1 MIRFVFVGRDRQVYL
16 GDPAQARVWPLT
28 TAVPGNDRPWG
39 ALAARRDA
47 WSWPTWSPD
56 GTWIACFSAEESDED
71 SGPARIVAL
80 STDGVREEIWGHVE
94 TGVPVYVQ
102 WAPSGE
108 HLAVLA
114 QDGKELSL
122 TLVSRARLG
131 RVREVASG
139 LPLFFNWT
147 PEDTLLLHVG
157 QESGDT
163 SLTLRDP
170 VGTEADVPYPAS
182 PGSFCAPVFAGGRP
196 IYAVEADEGASEV
209 VISRMDGT
217 EARALARYKGLL
229 AIVPAP
235 RRPWVALSAA
245 QRGEGSPYDGIDLVQ
260 LYTGDVRRASDSGCL
275 AFFWAPDG
283 SYLLQAVVDHPA
295 NGVTW
300 WRVDAEGGAPRRLAT
315 FWPTRDM
322 LFFLHF
328 FDQYGQSHSPLSPDG
343 RWLVYAG
350 YPVGGTQADV
360 SVPARIWVLDLE
372 ASEPVARPVAEGTF
386 ATFPP
391 LPGERAAQTRA
402 PLPRDADED
411 AGRAPMDDDVS

>member
-1 MIRFVFVGRDRQVYL
+1 VSVFAFVGRDRQVHL
-16 GDPAQARVWPLT
+16 GDAAGSRVWALT
-28 TAVPGNDRPWG
+28 GAVPGNDRPWG

-56 GTWIACFSAEESDED
+56 GAWIACFAAEESDED

-80 STDGVREEIWGHVE
+80 SIDGVREEAWGHVE

-102 WAPSGE
+102 WSPSGA

-114 QDGKELSL
+114 QDGQELTL

-147 PEDTLLLHVG
+147 PEDTILLHVG

-163 SLTLRDP
+163 GLVLRDP
-170 VGTEADVPYPAS
+170 VGTEADVPYPSS

-196 IYAVEADEGASEV
+196 VYAVEGEEGASEV
-209 VISRMDGT
+209 VTSRMDGGDSRT
-217 EARALARYKGLL
+217 LARYVGLL

-235 RRPWVALSAA
+235 RRPWVALSAS

-260 LYTGDVRRASDSGCL
+260 LYTGEVRRVSESACL
-275 AFFWAPDG
+275 AYFWAPDG
-283 SYLLQAVVDHPA
+283 SYLLQAIVDHPA

-300 WRVDAEGGAPRRLAT
+300 WRVDVEGGPPRRLAT
-315 FWPTRDM
+315 FWPTRDT

-372 ASEPVARPVAEGTF
+372 ATGGEARPVAEGTF

-391 LPGERAAQTRA
+391 PPSERGIPAPGLAAPEPEESPVGTI
-402 PLPRDADED
+402 L
-411 AGRAPMDDDVS
+411 DDDVC